1 MASAGAYNVF
11 LSFRGEDN
19 RNAFTDHL
27 YDALIRAGIVTFR
40 DNEEIRRGEEL
51 QLEIERAIKGSRA
64 SVVVFSE
71 KYATSTWCLD
81 ELALILQQRREC
93 NHFVLPVFYHV
104 DPSDV
109 RKQTGTFA
117 IKVKASSRWTDENV
131 SLWKKALKEVPD
143 LAGMVLSGSEAKFVK
158 DIVDIIYN
166 KLERKEV
173 SLPQNITGMAT
184 RYKDIGVW
192 LNQPDV
198 EFLAICGMGGSG
210 KTTLAKYIYNSNW
223 KTYENMSFLE
233 GIREKCEQPDG
244 MRVLQEQL
252 LKGIL
257 GGKKR
262 KIPSVSEG
270 TCKIEEALQTK
281 RSLIVLDDIVE
292 RSQLVALLGTGK
304 INPLTKIII
313 TTTRENTDDWFK
325 FTDWRC
331 QDYEM
336 KLLKPEESLELLSR
350 HAFGSKVPMEGFEE
364 VAEQA
369 VEYCE
374 GNPLALE
381 VLAAALSQKNTI
393 LHWKSQ
399 LNTLE
404 KDIHSRIH
412 NVLIMS
418 YKSLSLVLEK
428 ELFLHIACFFVGKDK
443 DYVVKILQHDYD
455 AASGITSLSNRC
467 LLSVSP
473 NNKLMMHRLLQEMGK
488 NIVRQESKFPEQ
500 RSRVW
505 LSSDSYKILS
515 KGKGSETM
523 EGLALDMKILEQKFA
538 FKSSNLKTDALQKM
552 DRLKLLQLKFVQLTG
567 SYDNL
572 SEDLRWLC
580 WLGSDLRSIPSDL
593 FMGNLVA
600 IDMSYSK
607 LEVFE
612 PPMVLPSLQIL
623 NLTDS
628 HNLREVRNMSMIP
641 QLETLI
647 LWNCHSLARVCET
660 IGGLTS
666 LALLNMTGCRNL
678 CKSEQTE
685 ASTSG
690 GGVAEKPTFFFPPSL
705 HRLFLKDCDLE
716 CTDSFPLSFSAQLSL
731 QYMNLGNSLFEFLPC
746 YDHLKNLRVLDL
758 SLCSMLKQLL
768 CLPSTLAE
776 LYVYYCKSLE
786 EISFQSHRFTLQEFG
801 YEGCVSLLEIEDFIK
816 LVPVAKLE
824 EKDLGHMKWLKKY
837 QNHEVCLAGDDELT
851 KDRSLCVQMLYEFNI
866 TSTSLPDMEDPNM
879 KPTYES
885 DLSSL
890 SFDVPPPLKNRRLKG
905 LDVTFKYKT
914 ISGEDDD
921 GLWFCKISTSNG
933 VDLMYNPKVFGKPES
948 GEVGIWLSYWPIGNA
963 LDTGD
968 KVNVSIAVISGLEV
982 HECGVS
988 LVYTDDEEAEEITL
1002 ENNMGLVESLGG
1014 GLSGFQLSTGAYY
1027 LCRSDL
1033 FELMEAGRL
1042 TPDWFSILVGD
1053 TIDCTEVRGWRK
1065 TGRPTQLKPSFTELK
1080 FVRCI
1085 VHGPESNKPQE
1096 MLMLL
1101 YVTLSKLSEMIMS
1114 VAQSTTDFKA
1124 ELELLIDTL
1133 QIITPIC
1140 YEIVKVYGKL
1150 DHTEAE
1156 CKMFLYDIQEAK
1168 MFIKYI
1174 QEANKVFEKYPQVK
1188 KNVIKKSSYSQKL
1201 KDVNANLQRFFQSE
1215 VQAIRSQSITEMF
1228 LGVNDDYSDSLS
1240 MSTLTSWI
1248 RDYSDSFSMSTRTSW
1263 TSDYSSSRLMFLRT
1277 EQSRHEILEREKY
1290 GWRVPALPDGIV
1302 AFDEPLTKLKGEVFS
1317 GIDYYY
1323 YDDDNDGS
1331 SMDSGGRSVLVVS
1344 AAGGCGKTTLVKML
1358 CHDPEIREKFGEDI
1372 FFVTVSDT
1380 PSYMVIVNDLFN
1392 PNSSSLQV
1400 LFQSNEDAKSELE
1413 NFLNQKISGPMLLVL
1428 DDVWSESF
1436 IDNFPSK
1443 NRQCMI
1449 LVTSRTAFTSYDVF
1463 RFDPL
1468 NEKDAKTLF
1477 CQSAFDKGGRI
1488 PSQIIDKNLVDQMV
1502 KCCKRHP
1509 FTLFAVGQSLKRE
1522 DKSIWKFMLKSLS
1535 EGTSV
1540 LDLHK
1545 DVLVDLERSF
1555 EALDDDLKQCF
1566 LDLGLFPEDQRIP
1579 VSTLL
1584 DVWVHLYNHDAGG
1597 IDTLAK
1603 VNQLSYE
1610 NLVDFMTTRFWNDS
1624 IARVNY
1630 CDQLLVTQH
1639 GLLRE
1644 LAVHLNSRLPLAQ
1657 RSRLIIN
1664 AQGEDLPSSIEKV
1677 QEPMQARILSISTG
1691 KLFLSQWCDINVPDL
1706 EVLILNLMSKTYTLP
1721 HFLVGLPKLKIL
1733 SITSHSLH
1741 PTKFENFHLLGSA
1754 RNLTRIR
1761 FERVMIHPSILSLEN
1776 LQRVSFI
1783 MCKISNTFEK
1793 LIPNIWPQLFE
1804 IEIDYCQD
1812 LVEFTG
1818 ALCNLI
1824 HLKSISITNC
1834 NEMCGFSE
1842 NFGNLTNL
1850 EILSLRSCTELEKL
1864 PESIWRLEKL
1874 SVLDISDCLNLSGL
1888 PEKMGKLRGLRTIYM
1903 KGCSGVHELP
1913 ESVEDLSHVRVV
1925 CNEEIAYKWRKYTNV
1940 EIDLVEEDQ
1949 LETHVKLE
1957 PVGRLE
1963 ENDLGHMKWLKEYEN
1978 HEVSLVGDDELT
1990 KGRSSCV
1997 QMLYEF
2003 NITSTSLPD
2012 MEDPNMKPT
2021 YESDLSSLSFDV
2033 PPPLKNRRLKG
2044 LDVTFKYKTIS
2055 GEDDDGLWFC
2065 KISTSNGVDLMYNP
2079 KVFGKPE
2086 SGEVGIWLSYW
2097 PIGNALDTG
2106 DKVNVSI
2113 AVISGLEVHE
2123 CGVSLVY
2130 TDDEEA
2136 EEITLENNMGLVES
2150 LGGGLSGFQLST
2162 GAYYLCR
2169 SDLFELMEAGR
2180 LTPDWFSILVG
2191 DTVDCTEVRGWSKT
2205 GRPMQFNPTIKVQD
2219 GVQLAFQTMYG
2230 ESQRSPSGA
2239 LASHGTTSLQLRFQ
2253 TRLLPI
2259 FFTGQKIESEDKSD
2273 WSESD
2278 FDAKIIYSR
2287 DGKRPLLRGDLVVT
2301 LKNGVA
2307 VLGNVVFTHY
2317 SSWSKSREYR
2327 LGAKTKNATPGV
2339 RIREA
2344 RSQVFMVKDKRETLY
2359 MKHNT
2364 PALSDATWR
2373 LNNIARRGDLY
2384 QRLSSHKINTVKDF
2398 LQMYNTNESLLCRL
2412 LGGPD
2417 SDKCKKIIKHAKAC
2431 VLDEKLYIYNSN
2443 KDRIGILFN
2452 SVMEVV
2458 GATFDGEN
2466 HLSMNELTDSQ
2477 KSMVEALKE
2486 QQPTFM
2492 VTLLELLCSLDPAK
2506 NGKV

>member
-1 MASAGAYNVF
+1 MASPGAYNVF
-11 LSFRGEDN
+11 LSFRGEDT

-51 QLEIERAIKGSRA
+51 QPEIERAIKGSRA

-71 KYATSTWCLD
+71 KYATSTWCLN

-93 NHFVLPVFYHV
+93 NHFVLPVFYYV

-117 IKVKASSRWTDENV
+117 IEVKASSKRWTDENV

-158 DIVDIIYN
+158 EIVDIIYN

-184 RYKDIGVW
+184 RYEDIGV
-192 LNQPDV
+192 
-198 EFLAICGMGGSG
+198 C
-210 KTTLAKYIYNSNW
+210 
-223 KTYENMSFLE
+223 
-233 GIREKCEQPDG
+233 
-244 MRVLQEQL
+244 
-252 LKGIL
+252 
-257 GGKKR
+257 
-262 KIPSVSEG
+262 
-270 TCKIEEALQTK
+270 
-281 RSLIVLDDIVE
+281 
-292 RSQLVALLGTGK
+292 
-304 INPLTKIII
+304 
-313 TTTRENTDDWFK
+313 
-325 FTDWRC
+325 
-331 QDYEM
+331 
-336 KLLKPEESLELLSR
+336 
-350 HAFGSKVPMEGFEE
+350 
-364 VAEQA
+364 
-369 VEYCE
+369 
-374 GNPLALE
+374 
-381 VLAAALSQKNTI
+381 
-393 LHWKSQ
+393 
-399 LNTLE
+399 
-404 KDIHSRIH
+404 
-412 NVLIMS
+412 
-418 YKSLSLVLEK
+418 
-428 ELFLHIACFFVGKDK
+428 
-443 DYVVKILQHDYD
+443 
-455 AASGITSLSNRC
+455 
-467 LLSVSP
+467 
-473 NNKLMMHRLLQEMGK
+473 
-488 NIVRQESKFPEQ
+488 
-500 RSRVW
+500 RVW
-505 LSSDSYKILS
+505 LSSDSYKILI

-523 EGLALDMKILEQKFA
+523 EGLALDMKILEEQNFA

-552 DRLKLLQLKFVQLTG
+552 DRLKLLQLNFVQLTG

-572 SEDLRWLC
+572 SDELRWLC
-580 WLGSDLRSIPSDL
+580 WLGSDLRTIPSDL

-641 QLETLI
+641 HLETLI

-690 GGVAEKPTFFFPPSL
+690 GGVAEQPTFFFPPSL

-716 CTDSFPLSFSAQLSL
+716 CTDSFPLSFSVQLSL

-801 YEGCVSLLEIEDFIK
+801 YEGCISLLEIEDFIK

-824 EKDLGHMKWLKKY
+824 ENDLGHMKWLKKY

-851 KDRSLCVQMLYEFNI
+851 KDRSSCVQMLYEFNI
-866 TSTSLPDMEDPNM
+866 MSTSLPDMEDPNM
-879 KPTYES
+879 KPTYVSE
-885 DLSSL
+885 LSSL
-890 SFDVPPPLKNRRLKG
+890 SFDVPPPPKNRRLKG

-933 VDLMYNPKVFGKPES
+933 VGLMYNPKVFGKPES

-963 LDTGD
+963 LATGD

-982 HECGVS
+982 HECGVT
-988 LVYTDDEEAEEITL
+988 LVYTDDEEAEETL

-1085 VHGPESNKPQE
+1085 VHGPESEDIYKIAEMSKSSFVDKTLDFTSSLLGETIISSTSSKFSESETKIKNKPQE

-1101 YVTLSKLSEMIMS
+1101 YVTLSKLSEMVMS

-1215 VQAIRSQSITEMF
+1215 VQAIRSRGITEMF

-1240 MSTLTSWI
+1240 MSTMTSWI
-1248 RDYSDSFSMSTRTSW
+1248 GDYSDSLSMSTRTSW

-1277 EQSRHEILEREKY
+1277 EQSRHEILKREKY

-1302 AFDEPLTKLKGEVFS
+1302 AFDEPLTKLK
-1317 GIDYYY
+1317 
-1323 YDDDNDGS
+1323 
-1331 SMDSGGRSVLVVS
+1331 VLVVS

-1443 NRQCMI
+1443 NRECMI
-1449 LVTSRTAFTSYDVF
+1449 LVTSRTAFTNYDVF

-1535 EGTSV
+1535 EGRSV

-1630 CDQLLVTQH
+1630 CDQHLVTQH

-1644 LAVHLNSRLPLAQ
+1644 LAVHLNSRLSLEQ

-1721 HFLVGLPKLKIL
+1721 HFLAGLPKLKIL

-1741 PTKFENFHLLGSA
+1741 PTEFENFHLLGSA

-1824 HLKSISITNC
+1824 HLKNISITNC

-1874 SVLDISDCLNLSGL
+1874 SVLDISDCLSLSGL
-1888 PEKMGKLRGLRTIYM
+1888 PEKMGKLRGLRKIYM

-2003 NITSTSLPD
+2003 NIMSTSLPD

-2021 YESDLSSLSFDV
+2021 YVSELSSLSFDV
-2033 PPPLKNRRLKG
+2033 PPPPKNRRLKG

-2065 KISTSNGVDLMYNP
+2065 KISTSNGVGLMYNP

-2097 PIGNALDTG
+2097 PIGNALATG

-2123 CGVSLVY
+2123 CGVTLVY

-2136 EEITLENNMGLVES
+2136 EETLENNMGLVES

-2191 DTVDCTEVRGWSKT
+2191 DTIDCTEVRGWSKT

-2259 FFTGQKIESEDKSD
+2259 FFTGQKIESEDKSGIKVVLFDAISNQIVSSGPLSSQKIVLVPLDGDFPFDDHED

-2287 DGKRPLLRGDLVVT
+2287 DGKSPLLRGDLVVT

-2398 LQMYNTNESLLCRL
+2398 LQMYNTESLLCRL

-2417 SDKCKKIIKHAKAC
+2417 SDKWKKIIKHAKAC

-2486 QQPTFM
+2486 Q
-2492 VTLLELLCSLDPAK
+2492 VYKNLEGMLPIDDLSVVAAPVLATNLHGHPLRTASLDPAK
-2506 NGKV
+2506 NGKPLSVPPRLRFVGLLISSSSVRYKWVFVGASTVRNEWKNEMNVINDHREDIGTDIS